1 MYFKFFFENFLSM
14 ALKINWS
21 SIFQLFFSSPKA
33 LPTPDK
39 KKEDDDSYTWG
50 RRLRKKTWK
59 FLEEPDTSLAAKTFS
74 VSSILFIL
82 LSTIS
87 FCIET
92 LPKYDDSFIWNQTAQ
107 KWQFNHTTFHLQL
120 RALLSLLY

>member
-1 MYFKFFFENFLSM
+1 MGKKILGLKFRGLENILGLKKNFL
-14 ALKINWS
+14 
-21 SIFQLFFSSPKA
+21 SPKA
-33 LPTPDK
+33 LPIADK

-120 RALLSLLY
+120 SAQLEKSK